1 MCIDLGAGSVAYPPV
16 PLDESSKDTGK
27 ALALGDGL
35 RYFASVGENWTQR
48 ECNMDQP
55 SSIIF
60 NLIGDPETG
69 LALLAKCPGE
79 ETPERQ
85 FWRLQFTN
93 WRDCLAGDTLAVSRA
108 VIDCALFNRSPPFWL
123 QKASV
128 TLGMQCMSDAEK
140 RARRA
145 INKHWHC
152 WKAVKLVR
160 GRHPNDPRN
169 FKTMVQGDAVWAE
182 AAKLMADIDTEVD
195 AETMRKSYQLIERAG
210 GSQVT
215 LPSYKREVAK
225 RDRHRKKKF

>member
-1 MCIDLGAGSVAYPPV
+1 
-16 PLDESSKDTGK
+16 
-27 ALALGDGL
+27 
-35 RYFASVGENWTQR
+35 
-48 ECNMDQP
+48 
-55 SSIIF
+55 
-60 NLIGDPETG
+60 
-69 LALLAKCPGE
+69 
-79 ETPERQ
+79 
-85 FWRLQFTN
+85 
-93 WRDCLAGDTLAVSRA
+93 
-108 VIDCALFNRSPPFWL
+108 
-123 QKASV
+123 
-128 TLGMQCMSDAEK
+128 MSDAEK

>member
-1 MCIDLGAGSVAYPPV
+1 
-16 PLDESSKDTGK
+16 
-27 ALALGDGL
+27 
-35 RYFASVGENWTQR
+35 
-48 ECNMDQP
+48 MDQP